1 MNKKEYKKKFDEKI
15 GLISAA
21 IDENDNLKALTAI
34 NEQCDY
40 VLQIAKKVNNSIFIK
55 WVNEYNRVDE
65 EADRINNAKKTPFM
79 MKLKDLSTAVFIT
92 MWVALLMSVIMIFLG
107 LRSGLGIIIAFW
119 CSYIFYYG
127 IRSYLKITFKVKF
140 PKIKRKD
147 KKAGLFLLKE
157 RVQELNIAKAMYQ
170 LYENYKENHD

>member
-34 NEQCDY
+34 NEQYDY

-65 EADRINNAKKTPFM
+65 EADRINNAKK
-79 MKLKDLSTAVFIT
+79 LHL
-92 MWVALLMSVIMIFLG
+92 
-107 LRSGLGIIIAFW
+107 
-119 CSYIFYYG
+119 
-127 IRSYLKITFKVKF
+127 
-140 PKIKRKD
+140 
-147 KKAGLFLLKE
+147 
-157 RVQELNIAKAMYQ
+157 
-170 LYENYKENHD
+170 

>member
-1 MNKKEYKKKFDEKI
+1 MNKKEYKKKFDEKM

-34 NEQCDY
+34 NEQYDY

-107 LRSGLGIIIAFW
+107 FRSGLGIIIAFW

-127 IRSYLKITFKVKF
+127 IQSYLKITFKVKF

-157 RVQELNIAKAMYQ
+157 RVQELNISKAMYQ
-170 LYENYKENHD
+170 LYENYKENHN

>member
-1 MNKKEYKKKFDEKI
+1 MNKKEYKKKFDEKMS
-15 GLISAA
+15 LIETA
-21 IDENDNLKALTAI
+21 INEKDNLKALAAI
-34 NEQCDY
+34 NEQYDY

-55 WVNEYNRVDE
+55 WVNEYNKVGE
-65 EADRINNAKKTPFM
+65 EANRINNAKKTPFM

-107 LRSGLGIIIAFW
+107 FRSGLGIIIAFW

-147 KKAGLFLLKE
+147 KKTGLFLLKE
-157 RVQELNIAKAMYQ
+157 KVQELNIAKAMYQ